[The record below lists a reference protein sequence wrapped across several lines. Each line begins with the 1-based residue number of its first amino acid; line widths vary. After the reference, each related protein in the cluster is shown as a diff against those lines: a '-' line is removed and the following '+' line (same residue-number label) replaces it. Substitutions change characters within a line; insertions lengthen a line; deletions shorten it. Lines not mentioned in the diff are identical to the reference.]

1 MPGPAMASGPG
12 PAAEPRRPLHAYISA
27 FARCGA
33 DAVSFFW
40 PLADGG
46 WYRIRLTVAP
56 GGDTRVEAE
65 LAVLPYRLTARE
77 LDVLTLLT
85 AGFSN
90 TEIGAGLVASPRTVS
105 THVEHILAK
114 LDQPS
119 RTGAA
124 AMAVERGLL
133 RLPLPGRASGPDG
146 LTICRMHRLAG
157 ETPGDSDSPGDSGP
171 PGDSGSAGDPDPRRS
186 GPDQFPARHTG
197 TARGL
202 APPAG
207 WRRRP
212 LRIGS
217 AFPLG
222 GLASDDGRQ
231 MRNGSALAV
240 AEINARGGIGGRLIE
255 QVVVDVDIFSAAGA
269 TRAFEMLFAAEVDA
283 LTSGYV
289 FTEDVVAGLAA
300 GYGAPYLHA
309 MTSQSQAE
317 AVRDNYAA
325 FRNLFQVCPTE
336 VNYGPGF
343 IRFLG
348 QARASGW
355 QPRSRRIAVVQ
366 TALPSGQMLNRHTLE
381 AAAQAG
387 WEIAAT
393 RTVPATGADWA
404 AVASDLERLDP
415 AAVMV
420 AQFLAEELAAFQRQ
434 AAARLPDALVYA
446 IYAPSVPEFLQLAG
460 PAAEGLVWAT
470 VTGTYD
476 DSIGQR
482 FRAGYQAAF
491 GRPPGWSH
499 AGIAYDEVYLLA
511 LAWRA
516 VADPRDFATVSREL
530 RQLRHRG
537 VNGAY
542 FLDNAEQS
550 GLSFPDTTP
559 DPSLGQAHLVLQVQD
574 GIHRIISPAPYA
586 EAGFIPPAD
595 RMRSLSAASGPSP
608 GPR

>member
-1 MPGPAMASGPG
+1 MTGPTVMPGPGPTHQL
-12 PAAEPRRPLHAYISA
+12 PRPLHAYIGA

-33 DAVSFFW
+33 AATSFFW
-40 PLADGG
+40 SLDDGG
-46 WYRIRLTVAP
+46 WYRVRLTAAP

-65 LAVLPYRLTARE
+65 LAALPFRLTARE

-90 TEIGAGLVASPRTVS
+90 TEIGACLVASPRTVS

-146 LTICRMHRLAG
+146 LTICRMHRLASQA
-157 ETPGDSDSPGDSGP
+157 DW
-171 PGDSGSAGDPDPRRS
+171 PDP
-186 GPDQFPARHTG
+186 
-197 TARGL
+197 
-202 APPAG
+202 APPSGHRPPRPSPPAAHAG
-207 WRRRP
+207 TGAARSRAGPGPAHGPARRRP

-217 AFPLG
+217 AFPLSG
-222 GLASDDGRQ
+222 PASDDGRQ

-289 FTEDVVAGLAA
+289 FTEDVAAGLAA
-300 GYGAPYLHA
+300 RYGAPFLHA

-317 AVRDNYAA
+317 TVRDNYPA

-343 IRFLG
+343 IRFLS

-355 QPRSRRIAVVQ
+355 QPRSRRLAVIQ
-366 TALPSGQMLNRHTLE
+366 TVLPSGQMLNQHTVE
-381 AAAQAG
+381 AAARSG
-387 WEIAAT
+387 WEIVAA

-404 AVASDLERLDP
+404 AVTSDLERLDP
-415 AAVMV
+415 AAVMI
-420 AQFLAEELAAFQRQ
+420 AQFLTGELATFQVH
-434 AAARLPDALVYA
+434 AAARLPGTLVYA

-476 DSIGQR
+476 DSIGHR
-482 FRAGYQAAF
+482 FRDGYQAAF

-516 VADPRDFATVSREL
+516 VADPRDFAAVSREL

-559 DPSLGQAHLVLQVQD
+559 DPSLGQAHLMLQVQD
-574 GIHRIISPAPYA
+574 GTHRIISPDPYA
-586 EAGFIPPAD
+586 EARFIPPTELPERAQ
-595 RMRSLSAASGPSP
+595 RRRHPAKAACGT
-608 GPR
+608 PRAAI